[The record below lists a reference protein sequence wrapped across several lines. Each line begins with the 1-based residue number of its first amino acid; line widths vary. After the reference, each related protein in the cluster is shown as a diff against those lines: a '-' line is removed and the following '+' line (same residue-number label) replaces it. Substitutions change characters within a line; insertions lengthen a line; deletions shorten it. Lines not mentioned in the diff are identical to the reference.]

1 VGLTKAT
8 VLYLIYCIAH
18 YYDTPTQ
25 SKPSVS
31 AGRVTECSG
40 VIKRRGNSG
49 DNYCLLGDD
58 SNQVA
63 VCILRKVFFSQATAL
78 ILGQGGEHHVN
89 CDFVISRIGKVSDPV
104 TLSNVCGGR
113 PILCSHDPLL

>member
-1 VGLTKAT
+1 MGLSKAT

-63 VCILRKVFFSQATAL
+63 VCIRFFFAS
-78 ILGQGGEHHVN
+78 N
-89 CDFVISRIGKVSDPV
+89 CTNPR
-104 TLSNVCGGR
+104 TGGR
-113 PILCSHDPLL
+113 APC

>member
-1 VGLTKAT
+1 M
-8 VLYLIYCIAH
+8 
-18 YYDTPTQ
+18 
-25 SKPSVS
+25 
-31 AGRVTECSG
+31 ECSG

-63 VCILRKVFFSQATAL
+63 VCMRFFFASNCTNPRT
-78 ILGQGGEHHVN
+78 GGAHHVN
-89 CDFVISRIGKVSDPV
+89 CNFVISRIGKVSDPV
-104 TLSNVCGGR
+104 TLSNVCGGH